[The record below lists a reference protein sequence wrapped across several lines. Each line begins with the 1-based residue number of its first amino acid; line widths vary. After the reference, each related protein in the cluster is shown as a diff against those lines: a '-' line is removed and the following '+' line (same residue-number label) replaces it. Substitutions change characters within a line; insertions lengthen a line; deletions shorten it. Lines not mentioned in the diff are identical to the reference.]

1 MLTRDDVRGVYAL
14 PPTPCKEG
22 AGGWD
27 VADSVDL
34 DETAR
39 LVENLIAAGVGGI
52 GVCGTTGECAALL
65 WDEKRDYVDT
75 VVQVT
80 RKRVPVIAGATAL
93 GTKEVVRQMRGLK
106 DVGADGVLV
115 GLPLWQTPTPES
127 SVQFYADLGEA
138 LADLPI
144 MIYANSMFFKSVF
157 PVEFWAAVAK
167 QAPTVIMCKVSYGI
181 RHIAEDLAV
190 AGDRINFVV
199 GHSYLHA
206 AYEQV
211 GTKITACW
219 STAAGM
225 GPEPVIALMDAIQR
239 DDKARARTIQ
249 DDLDALPPM
258 LPPGVEF
265 SEEFPKY
272 NAQMVKLRC
281 NAAGYAKFGPF
292 RAPYRDLPE
301 AWRAHME
308 NEARAWRELRKK
320 YAGVTAS

>member
-115 GLPLWQTPTPES
+115 GLPLWQTPTPGELGA
-127 SVQFYADLGEA
+127 VLRGPRRGAARPADH
-138 LADLPI
+138 DLRQLD
-144 MIYANSMFFKSVF
+144 V
-157 PVEFWAAVAK
+157 
-167 QAPTVIMCKVSYGI
+167 
-181 RHIAEDLAV
+181 L
-190 AGDRINFVV
+190 
-199 GHSYLHA
+199 
-206 AYEQV
+206 QV
-211 GTKITACW
+211 G
-219 STAAGM
+219 
-225 GPEPVIALMDAIQR
+225 
-239 DDKARARTIQ
+239 
-249 DDLDALPPM
+249 LP
-258 LPPGVEF
+258 G
-265 SEEFPKY
+265 
-272 NAQMVKLRC
+272 
-281 NAAGYAKFGPF
+281 
-292 RAPYRDLPE
+292 
-301 AWRAHME
+301 
-308 NEARAWRELRKK
+308 
-320 YAGVTAS
+320 